1 MIGVRGMMNLVDL
14 KRLLS
19 LWSEV
24 LEALW
29 PRSKTSNVLFS
40 FFLSFTL
47 SAVWAGYSFSC
58 GNRCGSGVLGYDQD
72 TKE

>member
-1 MIGVRGMMNLVDL
+1 MIGVRGMMNLVYL
-14 KRLLS
+14 KRLSS

-40 FFLSFTL
+40 FFFSFTL
-47 SAVWAGYSFSC
+47 SAVWAGYSLAVETDVALEC
-58 GNRCGSGVLGYDQD
+58 
-72 TKE
+72 